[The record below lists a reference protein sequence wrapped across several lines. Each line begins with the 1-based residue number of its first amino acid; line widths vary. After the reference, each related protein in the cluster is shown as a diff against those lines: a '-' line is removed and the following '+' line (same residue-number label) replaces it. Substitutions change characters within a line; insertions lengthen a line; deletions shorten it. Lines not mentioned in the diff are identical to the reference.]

1 MSPWRHCFEGSPFVG
16 GGSYLWGRQSL
27 LCGETPLLYFQSLF
41 PALLQRT
48 RRWESSSFAGVCK
61 VNRETVR
68 LGSAR
73 SVQSAASTI

>member
-1 MSPWRHCFEGSPFVG
+1 MSSWRHCFEESPRG
-16 GGSYLWGRQSL
+16 RGSYLLGRQSPS
-27 LCGETPLLYFQSLF
+27 CGETPLLYFQS

-68 LGSAR
+68 LGSVR
-73 SVQSAASTI
+73 SVQSVASTI